1 MRVSCSP
8 LLTLFPVRLP
18 RFANP
23 TRSSGKPTSD
33 DPVGRGSDRGVDD
46 RPGRVR
52 RDLRPPRGQ
61 PPSVPRPTG
70 RACRRRQPA
79 GRGIPHR
86 VRSFDPAHRSAR
98 PWLYGIATNLIAR
111 HRGSEARR
119 LRAMASLASRR
130 IDGDRDVVGD
140 RAAETVDAEE
150 SWSMLV
156 DAIDELPEAERH
168 TLLLDAWEQPS
179 YPDIAAALDVP
190 VGTVRSRLNR
200 ARRRL
205 RAARSACEHVPRPIP
220 ARPDERRTE
229 GTPR

>member
-1 MRVSCSP
+1 MTPSDAAAIEASMTDPAAFAAIFDRHAASLHRFLARRVEP
-8 LLTLFPVRLP
+8 ADADRLLGEVFRIAFE
-18 RFANP
+18 R
-23 TRSSGKPTSD
+23 
-33 DPVGRGSDRGVDD
+33 RG
-46 RPGRVR
+46 
-52 RDLRPPRGQ
+52 
-61 PPSVPRPTG
+61 
-70 RACRRRQPA
+70 
-79 GRGIPHR
+79 
-86 VRSFDPAHRSAR
+86 SFDPAHRSAR

-168 TLLLDAWEQPS
+168 TLLLDAWEQLS
-179 YPDIAAALDVP
+179 YQDIAAALDVP